1 MEKKIVTSV
10 PINDWGLTFG
20 YGLFETLRI
29 YHGIPFLVEA
39 HMDRLLNSCRELS
52 FANTPDKETLIQ
64 VIYQY
69 IKQMNLDSQAVRL
82 SITYGNE
89 KEGISPLIFLSN
101 RAIPYQK
108 SDYMEG
114 VHSACS
120 PYRKNEYSPI
130 VQYKTFNQ
138 LENILALKKLTKDIK
153 ECIFLNSS
161 GFLAEGSKSNLFFI
175 REGKVFTPSVDCGI
189 LLGITRQ
196 KVIELLTGQ
205 GIVVQEGS
213 YGFDEMVESDECF
226 CTNSLMEIMPVVK
239 IDDRQIGDGHP
250 GKLSRFILILY
261 RESVTR
267 YIAEKK
273 RLK

>member
-1 MEKKIVTSV
+1 
-10 PINDWGLTFG
+10 
-20 YGLFETLRI
+20 
-29 YHGIPFLVEA
+29 
-39 HMDRLLNSCRELS
+39 
-52 FANTPDKETLIQ
+52 
-64 VIYQY
+64 
-69 IKQMNLDSQAVRL
+69 
-82 SITYGNE
+82 
-89 KEGISPLIFLSN
+89 
-101 RAIPYQK
+101 
-108 SDYMEG
+108 MEG
-114 VHSACS
+114 VQLACS

-138 LENILALKKLTKDIK
+138 LENILSLKKMTEDTK

-175 REGKVFTPSVDCGI
+175 RKGRVFTPSVDCGI
-189 LLGITRQ
+189 LPGITRQ
-196 KVIELLTGQ
+196 KVIDLLTGQ
-205 GIVVQEGS
+205 GIVVQEGR
-213 YGFDEMVESDECF
+213 YGFDEIVESDECF

-250 GKLSRFILILY
+250 GKLSQFILIQY